1 MDIELAS
8 LHALRSLHHIGD
20 KTLRLLVAHFGS
32 GQTAWEHTG
41 SFADIP
47 DLSQKAVLS
56 LTKRDL
62 SQRETLFREL
72 TDSTIQILHEDDPL
86 YPKLLR
92 EIPDHPLILY
102 VRGNFDW
109 SSLEHK
115 PLVAIV
121 GSRKFTPYGEQVALR
136 LSHDLAEAGVIVVSG
151 LAFGIDKKAHEG
163 SLDASGE
170 TFAVLGGGLIDKDIA
185 PRSHVTLA
193 EKIMKSGALISEYP
207 PHTEIMPGNFPA
219 RNRIIAGLIQG
230 IIVIEAAEKSG
241 SLITATLALEYNRD
255 VFAVPGSIFSPVSQ
269 GTHALIK
276 RGAKLV
282 THVQDILEELR
293 LVTDTV
299 TDNST
304 RPLLELNETE
314 QLIFTKL
321 SHDHQEIRSLLQAT
335 TLPIGELQATLTLLE
350 IKGLVHH
357 TPGLGYRKTHTH

>member
-1 MDIELAS
+1 M
-8 LHALRSLHHIGD
+8 
-20 KTLRLLVAHFGS
+20 
-32 GQTAWEHTG
+32 
-41 SFADIP
+41 
-47 DLSQKAVLS
+47 
-56 LTKRDL
+56 
-62 SQRETLFREL
+62 
-72 TDSTIQILHEDDPL
+72 
-86 YPKLLR
+86 
-92 EIPDHPLILY
+92 
-102 VRGNFDW
+102 RGNFDW

-335 TLPIGELQATLTLLE
+335 TLPIGEIGRASCRE
-350 IKGLVHH
+350 RV
-357 TPGLGYRKTHTH
+357 